1 MTPRRLLLVP
11 LGFLASVHAS
21 AQQRD
26 TAAQLA
32 GVVFSAYT
40 GRPLAG
46 ATVETPYGRATTDAA
61 GRFALSGQPPG
72 NHPVLVSY
80 RGHYSQELTAR
91 LKRGHTL
98 RWTVVLNPDT
108 EAVQLPPILVEAEG
122 RNWRYGLAGF
132 YERAGRGMGQYY
144 TYELLERRGSLP
156 LRVLLEESGV
166 ALRCTVR
173 GCVAVNY
180 SGLPCAY
187 NYYED
192 GFLTPFED
200 INRVRA
206 SDLAGVEIY
215 SRGTRTPFEFLGVGD
230 RPYEK
235 TCGGVVAVWSRY
247 LN

>member
-1 MTPRRLLLVP
+1 MTPRRLTLVP
-11 LGFLASVHAS
+11 IFLLASTHAF

-26 TAAQLA
+26 TTAQLA

-46 ATVETPYGRATTDAA
+46 ATVETPYGRATTDVA

-72 NHPVLVSY
+72 NQPVLVSY

-108 EAVQLPPILVEAEG
+108 EAVQLPPILVQAEG

-132 YERAGRGMGQYY
+132 YERAGRGMGHYY
-144 TYELLERRGSLP
+144 TYEQLERRGSLP

-173 GCVAVNY
+173 GCVAVNITG
-180 SGLPCAY
+180 STCAY
-187 NYYED
+187 RYYED
-192 GFLTPFED
+192 GFIMPFED
-200 INRVRA
+200 INGVRA

-230 RPYEK
+230 LPYQN
-235 TCGGVVAVWSRY
+235 TCGGVIAVWSRY